1 MFGKTN
7 DWMGKELPSNT
18 IKRCFTMVGSVPQ
31 EVIAP
36 DAEMFAY
43 RWGGLHA
50 RAILQALREANDLDR
65 IAAMFL
71 LGCYHQLGEEAQR
84 WAEGILHPFLE
95 SPDLLERG
103 ASAIPF
109 AWRNERHVLPVL
121 RTFLTES
128 LFPQHPSPVAKPH
141 VVLALCDDWRIDVV
155 RLLGQWQI
163 PSLLPVFC
171 EVWLAL
177 VYLLEQQALLPRS
190 QRGRHQK
197 YLFDCIDHIAFALG
211 QLDAFTVLDDLP
223 LSELEK
229 ENALIHMACGHLW
242 VQHPDQWMLDPEVNS
257 SPLKTDH
264 ALAAAVVRVLE
275 QQCGMSPSEGKHH
288 LQQWFNTPQQLAI
301 LYGNPPNPKLAPLYR
316 EDILKLER
324 AMEARRASTPATQPS
339 VQPGKTETVD
349 ERNDD
354 FSDLDLHDF

>member
-7 DWMGKELPSNT
+7 DWMEKELPSNT

-31 EVIAP
+31 DVIAP

-43 RWGGLHA
+43 RWGGLDA
-50 RAILQALREANDLDR
+50 RAIFRALREANDLDR

-84 WAEGILHPFLE
+84 WAESILHPFLE

-103 ASAIPF
+103 ACAIPF

-128 LFPQHPSPVAKPH
+128 LSPQHPSPVAKPY

-177 VYLLEQQALLPRS
+177 VSLLEQQALLPRS
-190 QRGRHQK
+190 QRVRHQK

-211 QLDAFTVLDDLP
+211 QLDAFAVLDDLP
-223 LSELEK
+223 LSALEK

-242 VQHPDQWMLDPEVNS
+242 VHHPDQWRLFPEANLH
-257 SPLKTDH
+257 LKTDH
-264 ALAAAVVRVLE
+264 DLAAAVVRVLE

-301 LYGNPPNPKLAPLYR
+301 LYGNPPNPKLATLYR
-316 EDILKLER
+316 EDIIKLER
-324 AMEARRASTPATQPS
+324 AIEARRASTPATKPS
-339 VQPGKTETVD
+339 VQPSKTETVHEQD
-349 ERNDD
+349 DD

>member
-1 MFGKTN
+1 MEGSSINSRNDQALFYDGWFG
-7 DWMGKELPSNT
+7 PS
-18 IKRCFTMVGSVPQ
+18 RCDCSRRGAVCVSLG
-31 EVIAP
+31 
-36 DAEMFAY
+36 
-43 RWGGLHA
+43 GGLHA
-50 RAILQALREANDLDR
+50 RAIHQALREANDLDR

-84 WAEGILHPFLE
+84 WAESILHPFRE

-128 LFPQHPSPVAKPH
+128 LSPQHPSPVAKPH

-177 VYLLEQQALLPRS
+177 VSLLEQQALLPRS

-197 YLFDCIDHIAFALG
+197 YLFDCIDQIAFALG
-211 QLDAFTVLDDLP
+211 QLDAFAVLDDLP
-223 LSELEK
+223 LSAPEK

-242 VQHPDQWMLDPEVNS
+242 VHHPDQWRLVPEANLH
-257 SPLKTDH
+257 LKTDH
-264 ALAAAVVRVLE
+264 DLAAAVVRVLE
-275 QQCGMSPSEGKHH
+275 QQCGMSSSEGKHH
-288 LQQWFNTPQQLAI
+288 VQQWFNNPEERAI

-316 EDILKLER
+316 EDIIKLEH
-324 AMEARRASTPATQPS
+324 AMEARRASTPATTSP
-339 VQPGKTETVD
+339 VQPGETEVIH
-349 ERNDD
+349 ERNDG

>member
-1 MFGKTN
+1 
-7 DWMGKELPSNT
+7 
-18 IKRCFTMVGSVPQ
+18 
-31 EVIAP
+31 
-36 DAEMFAY
+36 
-43 RWGGLHA
+43 LHA
-50 RAILQALREANDLDR
+50 RAIHQALREANDLDR

-84 WAEGILHPFLE
+84 WAESILHPFRE

-128 LFPQHPSPVAKPH
+128 LSPQHPSPVAKPH

-177 VYLLEQQALLPRS
+177 VSLLEQQALLPRS

-197 YLFDCIDHIAFALG
+197 YLFDCIDQIAFALG
-211 QLDAFTVLDDLP
+211 QLDAFAVLDDCPSLRRRRRM
-223 LSELEK
+223 
-229 ENALIHMACGHLW
+229 H
-242 VQHPDQWMLDPEVNS
+242 S
-257 SPLKTDH
+257 STWPVDISGSTIPINGGSSLRQIFISKPI
-264 ALAAAVVRVLE
+264 
-275 QQCGMSPSEGKHH
+275 MI
-288 LQQWFNTPQQLAI
+288 LQPQWF
-301 LYGNPPNPKLAPLYR
+301 
-316 EDILKLER
+316 
-324 AMEARRASTPATQPS
+324 
-339 VQPGKTETVD
+339 VC
-349 ERNDD
+349 
-354 FSDLDLHDF
+354 